1 MHKSLRHTQKKP
13 LVCGAEWIEI
23 ERMWVSTF
31 ADSPYYPFQR
41 DKNFRLNFSSQIQFP
56 LSFTVMSFY
65 IPVSLHSS
73 WPWQHF
79 WHWHP
84 PPHLTHTYRRKES
97 KKRGF
102 NFAAASFSLLFLWG
116 PNNWHLLNAECSQ
129 THTLLHSGCLVTS
142 ERPAYCRFTQSGIKR
157 KSKHNIGIC
166 CIVLK
171 YNAARCTHM
180 KIPWKFLQNKV
191 ETLGIDTTVNTVLS
205 FSCEQVNRK

>member
-13 LVCGAEWIEI
+13 LVCGVEWIEI

-84 PPHLTHTYRRKES
+84 PLTSPTLMEGKRVKREDLTLLQLPFHCCFCGDRITDTCWMRNVHTHT
-97 KKRGF
+97 
-102 NFAAASFSLLFLWG
+102 
-116 PNNWHLLNAECSQ
+116 
-129 THTLLHSGCLVTS
+129 HS
-142 ERPAYCRFTQSGIKR
+142 Y
-157 KSKHNIGIC
+157 
-166 CIVLK
+166 
-171 YNAARCTHM
+171 
-180 KIPWKFLQNKV
+180 
-191 ETLGIDTTVNTVLS
+191 TVVA
-205 FSCEQVNRK
+205 